1 MWQIL
6 QTSVIVIGIVVV
18 SIFLSYGTKE
28 LVRRIL
34 SKFTGSYV
42 GFAANATQLI
52 TILVG
57 FIAAIKITN
66 IDSTILLAMLA
77 IVTAGISLALDQSVK
92 DVIGGIKIILFKY
105 YKIGEYV
112 SFDDIKGLV
121 LDINLFSTSLNVQ
134 PKGLVVVA
142 NSKIVDG
149 VITNHSRLDSVRFFL
164 LIPVCGKHER
174 LEMLDKINEII
185 ESHPGTMN
193 GESKVFHLWIDGAE
207 TYRIQLEI
215 LDYDKREAV
224 ATDISI
230 KVTELLESDGI
241 INAS

>member
-1 MWQIL
+1 MGQIL

-105 YKIGEYV
+105 YKIGQ
-112 SFDDIKGLV
+112 K
-121 LDINLFSTSLNVQ
+121 
-134 PKGLVVVA
+134 
-142 NSKIVDG
+142 
-149 VITNHSRLDSVRFFL
+149 
-164 LIPVCGKHER
+164 
-174 LEMLDKINEII
+174 
-185 ESHPGTMN
+185 
-193 GESKVFHLWIDGAE
+193 
-207 TYRIQLEI
+207 
-215 LDYDKREAV
+215 
-224 ATDISI
+224 
-230 KVTELLESDGI
+230 
-241 INAS
+241 